1 MISEVLLFL
10 VEQLNAY
17 LNSRGGWSPEQPVVD
32 RVTLPDGETMDPISF
47 KLGALTALLINLEE
61 ETTLRDAD
69 PYRRTGVDGTVVRVE
84 PEIRMALYVLF
95 VARFKQYDEGLR
107 YLSMVIRYFQRHRV
121 LDHRNAPGLAPEIDK
136 LVVELVTLPFSEQNE
151 VWNAL
156 RTTYHPSV
164 LYKVNLVVF
173 RDDEE
178 EAGPEISE
186 TVLEVT
192 R

>member
-1 MISEVLLFL
+1 MIGEVFLLL
-10 VEQLNAY
+10 VKQLNAY
-17 LNSRGGWSPEQPVVD
+17 LNSRTGWSPEQAAEV
-32 RVTLPDGETMDPISF
+32 RVTLPDGELMDPIRF
-47 KLGALTALLINLEE
+47 KLGAVTALLINLEE
-61 ETTLRDAD
+61 ETTLRGADA
-69 PYRRTGVDGTVVRVE
+69 YRRTQGDGASVRVQ

-107 YLSMVIRYFQRHRV
+107 YLSLIIQYFQGHRL
-121 LDHRNAPGLAPEIDK
+121 LDHQNAPDLSPKIDK
-136 LVVELVTLPFSEQNE
+136 LVCELVTLPFSEQNE

-178 EAGPEISE
+178 EVVPEVTE
-186 TVLEVT
+186 TVLEAT
-192 R
+192 P